1 MQYTIPTTKEE
12 MYRTLNELFMYYRY
26 HRPEF
31 DEEELSSLN
40 VPKMQFTELTAE
52 EIVLKAETLL
62 APSQEEKLMKAKEKI
77 AERLSVAEKGIET
90 ANETAMANIDALKA
104 KYQIQKKEAIDRLVE
119 DKITLD
125 SDYAIIYGYEY
136 SETQDPY
143 EVEYELVVQKNNEII
158 AKANEVYSAV
168 LAEFNGLEEYY
179 GELFEKEKQAKIVE
193 LKAEQ
198 DKTLREVFKYNN
210 SIDEKIQRYDNALK
224 QSKATLKLKYMT
236 IQSTGLSKEQ
246 LVNLGYYDAVIE
258 VIEGYYSTMS
268 PSSAYAD
275 FKNEAKL
282 AIYLDDYHD
291 DMVYLYYMRATS

>member
-12 MYRTLNELFMYYRY
+12 MYKTLNELYMYYRY
-26 HRPEF
+26 YRPEF
-31 DEEELSSLN
+31 VEEELSSLD
-40 VPKMQFTELTAE
+40 VPKIEFTALTAE
-52 EIVLKAETLL
+52 EITQKAEMLL
-62 APSQEEKLMKAKEKI
+62 APSQEEKLIKAKEKLL
-77 AERLSVAEKGIET
+77 ERLSVAEKGIET
-90 ANETAMANIDALKA
+90 ANETAKANLEALKI
-104 KYQIQKKEAIDRLVE
+104 KYEIMRKDAIDRLLE
-119 DKITLD
+119 DQITLL
-125 SDYAIIYGYEY
+125 SDDGLLYGYENK
-136 SETQDPY
+136 EEQDPY

-158 AKANEVYSAV
+158 AKANEVYRAV

-179 GELFEKEKQAKIVE
+179 GELFEKEKQAKIIE
-193 LKAEQ
+193 LTTEQ

-210 SIDEKIQRYDNALK
+210 SIDEKKQRYDNALK
-224 QSKATLKLKYMT
+224 QSKATLKLKYLT